1 MKKILLVDDDQ
12 MVITLMNYR
21 LKKDG
26 FGISICHDGKSAIQ
40 YLNSSLPDVVIVDI
54 MMPKVSGFEVLRYL
68 RNILKSNIPVIVLS
82 SINDEDT
89 LIEAFELGANEFVT
103 KPFNPEEI
111 VIRIKKLLLHS
122 KNFAGDAPL

>member
-1 MKKILLVDDDQ
+1 MKKILLVDDDK

-26 FGISICHDGKSAIQ
+26 FDIFVCNDGKSAINQ
-40 YLNSSLPDVVIVDI
+40 LQETLPDLIIVDI
-54 MMPKVSGFEVLRYL
+54 MMPKVSGFEVLRFL
-68 RNILKSNIPVIVLS
+68 RNKLQSDIPVIVLS

-111 VIRIKKLLLHS
+111 VIRIKKLLMFGKTEKIL
-122 KNFAGDAPL
+122 

>member
-1 MKKILLVDDDQ
+1 MKKILLVDDDK

-26 FGISICHDGKSAIQ
+26 FDINVCNDGKSAINQ
-40 YLNSSLPDVVIVDI
+40 LQESLPDLIIVDI
-54 MMPKVSGFEVLRYL
+54 MMPKVSGFEVLRFL
-68 RNILKSNIPVIVLS
+68 RNKLQSNIPVIVLS

-111 VIRIKKLLLHS
+111 VIRIKKLLMFGRTEKIL
-122 KNFAGDAPL
+122 

>member
-1 MKKILLVDDDQ
+1 MKKILLVDDDR

-26 FGISICHDGKSAIQ
+26 FDISVCSDGKKAISQ
-40 YLNSSLPDVVIVDI
+40 LKGALPDLIIVDI

-68 RNILKSNIPVIVLS
+68 RNTLQSNIPVIVLS

-89 LIEAFELGANEFVT
+89 LIEAFELGADEFVT
-103 KPFNPEEI
+103 KPFNPEEV
-111 VIRIKKLLLHS
+111 VIRIKKLLMFSQIH
-122 KNFAGDAPL
+122 KTY